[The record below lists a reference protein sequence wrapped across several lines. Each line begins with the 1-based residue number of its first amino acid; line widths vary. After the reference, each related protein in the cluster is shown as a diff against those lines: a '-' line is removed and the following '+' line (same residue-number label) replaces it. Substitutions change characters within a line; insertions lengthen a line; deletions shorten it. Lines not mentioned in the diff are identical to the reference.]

1 MPAFKLKQNGGKAE
15 LVRDAAI
22 GPKYY
27 GGWTAFVKAAV
38 SFQGDFT
45 FLQSPAEAPLHLYYI
60 SGDAGVSLGRVD
72 EGARVEPKPWK
83 AVAAVPASAEKAFSG
98 LKTMAAA
105 SFAQTA
111 AAKGGAHLQL

>member
-1 MPAFKLKQNGGKAE
+1 MAE
-15 LVRDAAI
+15 EHARHEEE
-22 GPKYY
+22 
-27 GGWTAFVKAAV
+27 
-38 SFQGDFT
+38 GD
-45 FLQSPAEAPLHLYYI
+45 
-60 SGDAGVSLGRVD
+60 LGVD